1 MIMKKNILLL
11 LSAVFALVS
20 CAGTIDPDAQEKNV
34 YTLSVDKSVIE
45 SNGVDVATFTI
56 KDGSGQVLTDDAH
69 IRNASFLIV
78 ELNEWRS
85 DFLIDEKPNIFSS
98 IQDGIFT
105 IKAMYNGEYCQNEVT
120 VESKNR
126 VQYEKFHKNVLLYK
140 STGTWCGY
148 CPSMTKNLKN
158 VNQQTKDHTIVMDIH
173 SSAGGSDEFS
183 IDALAEYSRSIYNT
197 HGFPYCDYS
206 LTGGSTKRGISDIQD
221 FVKDVLYTYPAKT
234 GIKAT
239 SSLEENVLKVNATV
253 YAAAEGAYD
262 LAVAVVQDGCIPTS
276 TANEDSYDNVL
287 RVISS
292 NYNWMDPSVPTMQ
305 KDAERQIFLEV
316 PSTSFKNAADKCR
329 IILFTL
335 VKVNGNTVV
344 DNAVTFK
351 VGESVDYKYN

>member
-1 MIMKKNILLL
+1 MKNYIILLS
-11 LSAVFALVS
+11 SALFAVVS
-20 CAGTIDPDAQEKNV
+20 CAGTIDPDAQDKDV
-34 YTLSVDKSVIE
+34 YTLSVDKPIIE

-69 IRNASFLIV
+69 IRNTSFEIV

-85 DFLIDEKPNIFSS
+85 GIGTGEKPNLFSS

-105 IKAMYNGEYCQNEVT
+105 IKAMYNGVYCQNQVT

-126 VQYEKFHKNVLLYK
+126 VNYEKFHKNVLLFK
-140 STGTWCGY
+140 STGTWCGF
-148 CPSMTKNLKN
+148 CPSMTKSLKN
-158 VNQQTKDHTIVMDIH
+158 VNQSTKDHIIVMDIH
-173 SSAGGSDEFS
+173 SSAGGADEFS
-183 IDALAEYSRSIYNT
+183 IDELAEYSRGIYNT

-206 LTGGSTKRGISDIQD
+206 LTGGSTKRGLSDIQG
-221 FVKDVLYTYPAKT
+221 FVKNVLYTYPAKT

-239 SSLEENVLKVNATV
+239 SSLEENVLKVNASV

-262 LAVAVVQDGCIPTS
+262 LAVAVVQDGCIPTG

-287 RVISS
+287 RVISA
-292 NYNWMDPSVPTMQ
+292 NYNWLDPSVPTMN
-305 KDAERQIFLEV
+305 KDTERQILLEV

-329 IILFTL
+329 VILFTL
-335 VKVNGNTVV
+335 VKVNGKTVV

>member
-1 MIMKKNILLL
+1 MKNYILLL
-11 LSAVFALVS
+11 LSALFAVVS
-20 CAGTIDPDAQEKNV
+20 CAGTIDPDAQDKDV
-34 YTLSVDKSVIE
+34 YTLYVDKPIIE

-69 IRNASFLIV
+69 IRNTSFEIV

-85 DFLIDEKPNIFSS
+85 GIGTGEKPNLFSS

-105 IKAMYNGEYCQNEVT
+105 IKAMYNGVYCQNQVT

-126 VQYEKFHKNVLLYK
+126 VNYEKFHKNVLLFK

-158 VNQQTKDHTIVMDIH
+158 VNQSTKDHIIVMDIH
-173 SSAGGSDEFS
+173 SSAGGADEFS
-183 IDALAEYSRSIYNT
+183 IDALAEYSRGIYNK

-206 LTGGSTKRGISDIQD
+206 LTGGSTKRGLSDIQG
-221 FVKDVLYTYPAKT
+221 FVKNVLYTYPAKT

-253 YAAAEGAYD
+253 YAAAEGTYD
-262 LAVAVVQDGCIPTS
+262 LAVAVVQDGCVPTAA
-276 TANEDSYDNVL
+276 ANEDIYDNVL
-287 RVISS
+287 RVIST
-292 NYNWMDPSVPTMQ
+292 NYNWLDPSVPTMQ

-316 PSTSFKNAADKCR
+316 PSTSFKNAADKSR

-335 VKVNGNTVV
+335 VKVNDKTVV